1 MQPDAERDQA
11 KEAVEEGGEA
21 EEAAV
26 ARPGARDLKYGMTSG
41 LVVAGG
47 GGGGGLVGAE
57 VTGAWLET
65 VWFRHVPQPN
75 FLLADSFAVHTAAT
89 TQKMLLEVR
98 TDESGQLASL

>member
-41 LVVAGG
+41 LVVA

-98 TDESGQLASL
+98 TDESGQLAGL

>member
-11 KEAVEEGGEA
+11 KEAAEEGGEA

-26 ARPGARDLKYGMTSG
+26 ERPGARDLKYGMTSG

-98 TDESGQLASL
+98 TESGQLSAG

>member
-11 KEAVEEGGEA
+11 KEAAEEGGEA

-89 TQKMLLEVR
+89 TQKMLLEVS
-98 TDESGQLASL
+98 TESGQLSAG

>member
-11 KEAVEEGGEA
+11 KEAAEEGGEA

-98 TDESGQLASL
+98 TESGQLSAG